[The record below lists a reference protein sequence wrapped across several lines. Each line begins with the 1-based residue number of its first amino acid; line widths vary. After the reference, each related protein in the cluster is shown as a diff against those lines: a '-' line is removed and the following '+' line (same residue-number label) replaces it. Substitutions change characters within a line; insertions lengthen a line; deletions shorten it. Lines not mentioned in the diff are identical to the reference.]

1 MKKIGLICL
10 AVVLAVGVG
19 GLAYATWSQE
29 LIITETVNT
38 GEVEVGV
45 RDVGTNDNN
54 EGSDEVPNANPIN
67 NNDPGWKNGAPCVYD
82 KNVAHTESVNGEPKF
97 TKVIGGVSTQF
108 YHDVSDTIYSGYPC
122 YAPLI
127 VWEITNNGSIP
138 VKLELS
144 FNVDEG
150 LTNPWALDPFVNIAD
165 WKVFKNSV
173 QVGHGSYLLYDM
185 LAFLEGY
192 QLEPCDTL
200 RLEMIKHIWQEFDVD
215 GSGSIDQPFEIC
227 PMNATVTYTMTVNA
241 VQWNLY
247 TAPSP
252 PPG

>member
-29 LIITETVNT
+29 LTITETVNT

-45 RDVGTNDNN
+45 RDVGTNDDD
-54 EGSDEVPNANPIN
+54 GDLDGVPNADPTGADK
-67 NNDPGWKNGAPCVYD
+67 DPGWDTTNNVAVVYD
-82 KNVAHTESVNGEPKF
+82 KDVAHTESVNGVYKF
-97 TKVIGGVSTQF
+97 TKEILIGDVLTPTMF

-144 FNVDEG
+144 FAVHDPDG
-150 LTNPWALDPFVNIAD
+150 LDPFVNIAD
-165 WKVFKNSV
+165 WKAFENNAL
-173 QVGHGSYLLYDM
+173 VGSGSYYLYEM
-185 LAFLEGY
+185 LEFLEGY

-200 RLEMIKHIWQEFDVD
+200 RLEMTKHIWQEFDID
-215 GSGSIDQPFEIC
+215 GDGNFEEC

-247 TAPSP
+247 SP
-252 PPG
+252 PGP

>member
-10 AVVLAVGVG
+10 AVVLAVGIG

-29 LIITETVNT
+29 LIITETVET

-45 RDVGTNDNN
+45 RDVGTNDDALNAD
-54 EGSDEVPNANPIN
+54 GVPNADPTGA
-67 NNDPGWKNGAPCVYD
+67 NNDPGWNTVTNEPTLYD
-82 KNVAHTESVNGEPKF
+82 KDVANTESVNGLYKF
-97 TKVIGGVSTQF
+97 TKDIDGTPTDF
-108 YHDVSDTIYSGYPC
+108 YHSVSDTIYSGYPC

-144 FNVDEG
+144 FNVDDPDG
-150 LTNPWALDPFVNIAD
+150 LDPFVNIALWEAYKYPD
-165 WKVFKNSV
+165 LINPVAS
-173 QVGHGSYLLYDM
+173 GSFYLYDM

-200 RLEMIKHIWQEFDVD
+200 RLEMTKHIWQEFVIDDVLV
-215 GSGSIDQPFEIC
+215 EC

-247 TAPSP
+247 TP
-252 PPG
+252 PPRP

>member
-1 MKKIGLICL
+1 M
-10 AVVLAVGVG
+10 VLAVGVG

-45 RDVGTNDNN
+45 RDVGTNDDTDDLD
-54 EGSDEVPNANPIN
+54 GVPNADPTGAD
-67 NNDPGWKNGAPCVYD
+67 NDPGWDTANNQAVLYT
-82 KNVAHTESVNGEPKF
+82 KNVANTESVNGVFKF
-97 TKVIGGVSTQF
+97 TKEILIDNVLTPTKF

-138 VKLELS
+138 VKLELT
-144 FNVDEG
+144 FTMDDPDG
-150 LTNPWALDPFVNIAD
+150 LDLFVHIPLWIAYLD
-165 WKVFKNSV
+165 
-173 QVGHGSYLLYDM
+173 GSEVAREYSLTTLII
-185 LAFLEGY
+185 FLEGY

-200 RLEMIKHIWQEFDVD
+200 RLEVTKHILQEEVIGDVLV
-215 GSGSIDQPFEIC
+215 EC

-247 TAPSP
+247 TP
-252 PPG
+252 P